1 MTDQQLREQ
10 FDRTFGGQP
19 DLIVRSPGRVNLI
32 GEHTDYNDGWAL
44 PIALDV
50 GTDVAARRRDDRIL
64 RIAAPQLAATD
75 EMPVDDLRPRHG
87 SEWTRYVRGIA
98 ALLRETGCQL
108 PGADVLI
115 EGDLPIG
122 AGLSSSASLELA
134 VAVAFAALAGHQV
147 DGVALARLG
156 QRVENEIVG
165 VRSGIMDQLAIALGV
180 AGHALRIDC
189 RSLETEAVRIPP
201 GVRILVLD
209 SAVPRTLAGSA
220 YNQRRSECDAALR
233 TLQAVDPS
241 LQALRD
247 VTAGLLSEEGWRLT
261 DVQLRR
267 ARHVVTEDQRVL
279 DAVAALQR
287 GDVDHF
293 GQLLTD
299 SHLSLRNDYEVS
311 SPGLDTLVEIAART
325 PGVLGARLTGA
336 GFGGCVIALVTTDH
350 ADRAVMTIAER
361 YRQHLNPA
369 SLRHGTSGS
378 TTRRDPGPPPGGE
391 SLVTTPPAR
400 TPGQSPQIPPMIV
413 TESESPPS
421 EQ

>member
-19 DLIVRSPGRVNLI
+19 DLIVRSPGRINLI

-64 RIAAPQLAATD
+64 RITAPQLTATD
-75 EMPVDDLRPRHG
+75 EIPVDDLRPRHG

-98 ALLRETGCQL
+98 ALLRETGRPV

-115 EGDLPIG
+115 DGDLPIG

-134 VAVAFAALAGHQV
+134 VAVAFASLAGHQI

-189 RSLETEAVRIPP
+189 RTLETKTVPIPP

-220 YNQRRSECDAALR
+220 YNQRRSECEVALK
-233 TLQAVDPS
+233 TLQAADPD

-247 VTAGLLSEEGWRLT
+247 VTVGLLRKEGWRLT

-267 ARHVVTEDQRVL
+267 ARHVITENQRVL

-287 GDVDHF
+287 GDVGHF

-311 SPGLDTLVEIAART
+311 SPGLDMLVDIAAHT

-336 GFGGCVIALVTTDH
+336 GFGGCVIALVTADR

-361 YRQHLNPA
+361 YRQVTGLPGAGFACAA
-369 SLRHGTSGS
+369 SDGT
-378 TTRRDPGPPPGGE
+378 RIRW
-391 SLVTTPPAR
+391 AA
-400 TPGQSPQIPPMIV
+400 GQSPHQ
-413 TESESPPS
+413 
-421 EQ
+421 